1 MTTEGDTQERILIR
15 VETQVEEHGK
25 AIDRLHDDV
34 QQVRTEVQ
42 QLRTEMNAGF
52 QHVNQRIDQISQ
64 RMDRLSQRID
74 QLMPVGL
81 TAAIGIII
89 AAIIVPLLRGG

>member
-1 MTTEGDTQERILIR
+1 MTTEGETQERILIR
-15 VETQVEEHGK
+15 VETQVEEHSK

-34 QQVRTEVQ
+34 QQVRMEVQQVRTEVQ
-42 QLRTEMNAGF
+42 QLRTETNAGF
-52 QHVNQRIDQISQ
+52 QHVNQRID
-64 RMDRLSQRID
+64 RLSQRID
-74 QLMPVGL
+74 QLMLVGL

>member
-15 VETQVEEHGK
+15 VEAQVEEHSK
-25 AIDRLHDDV
+25 AIDRLHNDV

-42 QLRTEMNAGF
+42 QLRTETNTGF
-52 QHVNQRIDQISQ
+52 QQVSQRI
-64 RMDRLSQRID
+64 DRLSQRID

-89 AAIIVPLLRGG
+89 ASIIVPLLRGG